1 MSCKIFTF
9 IYLYHRHRAYV
20 CRAQFLSPVCLLS
33 YVLPHA
39 RLVPFISHLGAYIFA
54 RRTRLRHSD
63 VGTKDNRRMSCNVR
77 NRVAQRHTAAFFHAN
92 LMPSPRRSSTRRLCK
107 KVFAIVSR
115 NTASNMIRVRSRE
128 TRTSNFQDL
137 MINTFEKYI

>member
-39 RLVPFISHLGAYIFA
+39 RLIPFISHLGAYIFA

-77 NRVAQRHTAAFFHAN
+77 NRVAQRHAAAFFHAN

-107 KVFAIVSR
+107 KGVCDRFAEYRVKCDSR
-115 NTASNMIRVRSRE
+115 KTARYADAKPP
-128 TRTSNFQDL
+128 QD
-137 MINTFEKYI
+137 FD